1 MMVFRILI
9 PIFILIFSFNV
20 LTARI
25 FYVSVIKRRP
35 LLIRYIYQLLN
46 LGSFAAV
53 GLLVYSMA
61 KGSDLFSP
69 DRYMVYVVY
78 YYLLFFLPQFIYI
91 LFLGISKLVKDNAGV
106 IRGIGSITAT
116 FLFGTMIWGHYVTA
130 RTFDVRE
137 YTVSSPKIPDSFND
151 YRIVQFSDLHIGN
164 FDGETALIQTLI
176 DSINGL
182 NPDLILFTG
191 DLVTYHSKEV
201 LPFRKQLSTL
211 RAKDGV
217 YAVLGNHDYS
227 EYHRWKNEEEKE
239 IDFRQFKRM
248 VGQLGWKLLNNDA
261 VRLTKDSSSIVLAGM
276 ENWGEPP
283 FPTHGDLEK
292 AIAQVNPSA
301 NEFILLM
308 SHNPEFWRHH
318 IRNQRKDI
326 DLTLSG
332 HTHAMQLK
340 VNFAGKSY
348 SPAAMRYPLWG
359 GMHKDSLN
367 NRILINE
374 GIGNVFYPMRVG
386 ATPEISVITLT
397 R

>member
-9 PIFILIFSFNV
+9 PILILIFSFNV
-20 LTARI
+20 VTARI
-25 FYVSVIKRRP
+25 YYVAVIKRRSSI
-35 LLIRYIYQLLN
+35 IRYSYQLIN
-46 LGSFAAV
+46 LILFAAI

-61 KGSDLFSP
+61 RGSDLFSP
-69 DRYMVYVVY
+69 DRYMVYLVY
-78 YYLLFFLPQFIYI
+78 YYLLFFLPQLIFI
-91 LFLGISKLVKDNAGV
+91 LFLGISKLAKDNAGV
-106 IRGIGSITAT
+106 IRGLGSITAT
-116 FLFGTMIWGHYVTA
+116 FLFATMIWGHYVTA
-130 RTFDVRE
+130 RTFDIKE
-137 YTVSSPKIPDSFND
+137 YTVSSPKIPDAFNN

-164 FDGETALIQTLI
+164 FDGETGLIQSLI
-176 DSINGL
+176 DSINHL

-201 LPFRKQLSTL
+201 LPFRSQLSSL

-227 EYHRWKNEEEKE
+227 EYHRWKNDDEKDA
-239 IDFRQFKRM
+239 DFRLFKRE
-248 VGQLGWKLLNNDA
+248 VAGLGWKLLNNDA
-261 VRLTKDSSSIVLAGM
+261 VRLTKDSSSIILAGM

-292 AIAQVNPSA
+292 SLKQINPSA

-318 IRNQRKDI
+318 ILNQRTDI

-332 HTHAMQLK
+332 HTHSMQMKIDL
-340 VNFAGKSY
+340 AGKSY
-348 SPAAMRYPLWG
+348 SPASMRYPLWG

-386 ATPEISVITLT
+386 AKPEISVITLT